1 VTLATDTKSMM
12 GKKYHRLT
20 VLNDADTSKRQ
31 KMIVC
36 RCECGKEKEIEAR
49 LVFHGKTKSCGCL
62 QNDIARVG
70 YRKRNPISK
79 RANPL
84 DQIDEDII

>member
-1 VTLATDTKSMM
+1 MI

-20 VLNDADTSKRQ
+20 VLNDAGINKRR
-31 KMIVC
+31 KMIFC

-49 LVFHGKTKSCGCL
+49 RVLHGETKSCGCL
-62 QNDIARVG
+62 QNDISRVW

-79 RANPL
+79 RSNPL